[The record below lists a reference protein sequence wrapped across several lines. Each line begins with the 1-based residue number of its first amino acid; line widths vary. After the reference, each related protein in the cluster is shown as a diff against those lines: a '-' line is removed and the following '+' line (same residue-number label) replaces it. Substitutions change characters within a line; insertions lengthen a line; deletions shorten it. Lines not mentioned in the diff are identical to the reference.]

1 MINVAIAGST
11 GFLGK
16 NLSEYLVQKGFNVVP
31 LFTRALD
38 WETNYTNHNIDVII
52 NLIGK
57 AHDHENKATEIEYYN
72 SNVKMATQLYQFYE
86 NSGASLFIHISS
98 MAAVTEIESRDII
111 TEETVPLPFSI
122 YGKTKLMGE
131 QELIAANLSGNKKL
145 VILRPTM
152 IHGPG
157 DKGNLSI
164 LYKIINKQ
172 IPYPLG
178 AYKNERSFLNI
189 ENFCF
194 AVKMIIQNKEK
205 VNNVLYNISDD
216 KPLSTAQI
224 IKTIGVI
231 TQKKILIINIPK
243 FIVELFAFLGDYIKL
258 PLNRIRLK
266 KMSRN
271 LVISNQKFKQSFNI
285 DKMPQDAQKGLS
297 DTVKEFK
304 SIN

>member
-16 NLSEYLVQKGFNVVP
+16 NLSEYLVERGFNVVP
-31 LFTRALD
+31 LFTRVLD
-38 WETNYTNHNIDVII
+38 WDTNHRNQNIDIII

-72 SNVKMATQLYQFYE
+72 ANVKMAAQLYTFYE
-86 NSGASLFIHISS
+86 NSSASLFIHISS
-98 MAAVTEIESRDII
+98 MAAVTEIESDVII
-111 TEETVPLPFSI
+111 TESTLPYPFST
-122 YGKTKLMGE
+122 YGRTKLMGE
-131 QELIAANLSGNKKL
+131 QVLIAANLSGNKKL

-157 DKGNLSI
+157 DKGNLSV
-164 LYKIINKQ
+164 LYKIISKK

-194 AVKMIIQNKEK
+194 AIKKIIQDKEK
-205 VNNVLYNISDD
+205 INSVLYNISDD
-216 KPLSTAQI
+216 EPLSTEQI
-224 IKTIGVI
+224 IRTIGKI
-231 TQKKILIINIPK
+231 TKKRISIMAIPK
-243 FIVELFAFLGDYIKL
+243 FIVETVAFLGDYLKL
-258 PLNRIRLK
+258 PLNRTRLK

-271 LVISNQKFKQSFNI
+271 LVVSNQKFKQSFDI
-285 DKMPQDAQKGLS
+285 DKMPQDAQKGLN
-297 DTVKEFK
+297 DTVQEFK
-304 SIN
+304 NIN